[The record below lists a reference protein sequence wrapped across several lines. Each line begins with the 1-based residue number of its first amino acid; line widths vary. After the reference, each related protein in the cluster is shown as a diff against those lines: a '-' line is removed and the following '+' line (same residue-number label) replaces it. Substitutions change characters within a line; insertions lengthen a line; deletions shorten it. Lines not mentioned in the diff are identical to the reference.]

1 MRKNLNWHEDGRL
14 HFGLGIEDTFIPQER
29 AGERS
34 LDEYELTQHYRFW
47 HQDLGLA
54 KEAGAEFLRWG
65 IPWYK
70 INPER
75 DVWKWDWL
83 DQVMDRFQE
92 LGLKPLVDLMHYG
105 TPTWLDNQFLNSSYP
120 ERVADYSARVA
131 ARYADTVVDYTPVN
145 EPMIHTLFAGKFG
158 HWPPYLAGDDG
169 LVALVRNLSKGFV
182 LAQQNMAE
190 VLGERA
196 IFTHVDAGFRFVS
209 DSNNCEHDDELQ
221 HLKAR
226 SYLVEDLVTG
236 KVDANHEL
244 TPWLSR
250 HGMTDHD
257 LAWHQENIVLP
268 DVMGV
273 NYYPLHST
281 ELLESARPVRG
292 DINDPRAVRN
302 DWTEGLADVLTTYGK
317 RYGAPVALTE
327 TCLTGS
333 YERRIEWL
341 DASVRCVQ
349 ELRAAGQDIVGY
361 TWWPVTDMYEWTYR
375 YGTEPLEHYRLT
387 MGLWDLVPD
396 EIGTLHR
403 VKNPVADRFQH
414 YAAAAV
420 TDPPAAITKEPAF
433 ASEQER
439 SPWPQHA

>member
-1 MRKNLNWHEDGRL
+1 
-14 HFGLGIEDTFIPQER
+14 
-29 AGERS
+29 
-34 LDEYELTQHYRFW
+34 
-47 HQDLGLA
+47 
-54 KEAGAEFLRWG
+54 
-65 IPWYK
+65 
-70 INPER
+70 
-75 DVWKWDWL
+75 
-83 DQVMDRFQE
+83 
-92 LGLKPLVDLMHYG
+92 
-105 TPTWLDNQFLNSSYP
+105 
-120 ERVADYSARVA
+120 
-131 ARYADTVVDYTPVN
+131 
-145 EPMIHTLFAGKFG
+145 
-158 HWPPYLAGDDG
+158 
-169 LVALVRNLSKGFV
+169 
-182 LAQQNMAE
+182 
-190 VLGERA
+190 
-196 IFTHVDAGFRFVS
+196 
-209 DSNNCEHDDELQ
+209 
-221 HLKAR
+221 
-226 SYLVEDLVTG
+226 VEDLVTG

-250 HGMTDHD
+250 HGMTDHN

-273 NYYPLHST
+273 NYYHLHST

-341 DASVRCVQ
+341 DASVRCVK

-414 YAAAAV
+414 HAGAAV
-420 TDPPAAITKEPAF
+420 TDPAAAITKESSF